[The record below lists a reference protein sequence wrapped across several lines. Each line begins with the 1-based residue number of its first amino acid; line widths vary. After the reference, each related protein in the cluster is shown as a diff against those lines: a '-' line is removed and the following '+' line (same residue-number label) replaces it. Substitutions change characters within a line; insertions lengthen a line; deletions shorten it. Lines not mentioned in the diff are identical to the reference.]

1 VQQFVLIGNFAI
13 LGFAIYSALF
23 SVNNLRGKWL
33 DLLRLMLHKVVSSEL
48 GKKHLVSYSVLASA
62 LDEQEN
68 LSWFSF
74 L

>member
-1 VQQFVLIGNFAI
+1 
-13 LGFAIYSALF
+13 
-23 SVNNLRGKWL
+23 
-33 DLLRLMLHKVVSSEL
+33 MLHKVVSSEL